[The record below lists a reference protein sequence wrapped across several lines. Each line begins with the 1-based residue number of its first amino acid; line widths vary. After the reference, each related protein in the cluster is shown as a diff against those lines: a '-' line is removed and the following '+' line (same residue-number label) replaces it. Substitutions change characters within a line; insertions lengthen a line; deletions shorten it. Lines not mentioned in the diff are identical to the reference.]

1 MLKKQAPGETILKV
15 GGMLLLFLGVL
26 LAFGSGNTLSLVMKG
41 SSDSAVVEYLKQNGM
56 TYSQLVASNVMV
68 LVAGVIYLAAGVV
81 GVKQAGKV
89 ENAGLCVGM
98 GGLLIAEVVAEV
110 IVTMI
115 FGDFDPA
122 SVIRMLMF
130 PAIYMIGAVPVSYTH
145 LSHTVKRVIDDYIA
159 CLQTRDERYSD
170 LAYAAGIRDTIS
182 LLQGMGMLN
191 GTAAISGNM

>member
-26 LAFGSGNTLSLVMKG
+26 LAFGSGNNLSLVMKG
-41 SSDSAVVEYLKQNGM
+41 SSDSAVVEYLNQNGM

-130 PAIYMIGAVPVSYTH
+130 PAIYMIGAVLNWRGRKPGDREAPSCWKKLESSDRVFKIVPIVQKIPIKKYFKKIS
-145 LSHTVKRVIDDYIA
+145 KR
-159 CLQTRDERYSD
+159 C
-170 LAYAAGIRDTIS
+170 
-182 LLQGMGMLN
+182 
-191 GTAAISGNM
+191 

>member
-41 SSDSAVVEYLKQNGM
+41 SSDSAVVEYLNQNGM

-68 LVAGVIYLAAGVV
+68 LAAGVIYLAAGVV
-81 GVKQAGKV
+81 GVKQAGNV

-110 IVTMI
+110 IVTMNLRR
-115 FGDFDPA
+115 FRSGFRDPNADVPGYLYDWRCAELAGEERPGDRKAQYRMDNCG
-122 SVIRMLMF
+122 SVAKL
-130 PAIYMIGAVPVSYTH
+130 
-145 LSHTVKRVIDDYIA
+145 
-159 CLQTRDERYSD
+159 
-170 LAYAAGIRDTIS
+170 
-182 LLQGMGMLN
+182 
-191 GTAAISGNM
+191 

>member
-1 MLKKQAPGETILKV
+1 MLKKQEQGETILKV
-15 GGMLLLFLGVL
+15 GGMLILFLGVL

-41 SSDSAVVEYLKQNGM
+41 SSDSAVVEYLNQNGM

-130 PAIYMIGAVPVSYTH
+130 PAIYMIGAV
-145 LSHTVKRVIDDYIA
+145 
-159 CLQTRDERYSD
+159 
-170 LAYAAGIRDTIS
+170 
-182 LLQGMGMLN
+182 LN
-191 GTAAISGNM
+191 WQAKKARR

>member
-1 MLKKQAPGETILKV
+1 MDYVEKTGTGRDHPEGGRNAP
-15 GGMLLLFLGVL
+15 
-26 LAFGSGNTLSLVMKG
+26 AFSWRSAGIWKWKHDFSGYEG
-41 SSDSAVVEYLKQNGM
+41 SSDSAVVEYLNQNGM

-130 PAIYMIGAVPVSYTH
+130 PAIYMIGAV
-145 LSHTVKRVIDDYIA
+145 
-159 CLQTRDERYSD
+159 
-170 LAYAAGIRDTIS
+170 
-182 LLQGMGMLN
+182 LN
-191 GTAAISGNM
+191 WQAKKARR

>member
-41 SSDSAVVEYLKQNGM
+41 SSDSAVVEYL

-130 PAIYMIGAVPVSYTH
+130 PAIYMIGAV
-145 LSHTVKRVIDDYIA
+145 
-159 CLQTRDERYSD
+159 
-170 LAYAAGIRDTIS
+170 
-182 LLQGMGMLN
+182 LN
-191 GTAAISGNM
+191 WQAKKARR